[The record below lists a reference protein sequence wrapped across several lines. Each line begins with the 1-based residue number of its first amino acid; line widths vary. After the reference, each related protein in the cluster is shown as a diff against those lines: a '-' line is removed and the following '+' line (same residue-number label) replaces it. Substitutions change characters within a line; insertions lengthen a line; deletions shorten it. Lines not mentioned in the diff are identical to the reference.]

1 MDFDPIL
8 DAMLADCDMRS
19 ELDRRRT
26 FLKCVEYAD
35 EHVDAE
41 FYNDFLLLAAERLG
55 QGKLMREALSLA
67 VRTTG
72 NERLHLRFD
81 ENEGVQL
88 IGNPE
93 GLLYLSRVLK
103 NLSQAR
109 SAGEHITLN
118 YGEPPLSG
126 ESYPL
131 AAYVEDDKYF
141 DELPDLLPTDGG
153 ILEQM
158 VPQRELTPG
167 QVAAFVI
174 HEFAPEE
181 CGVAADRLY
190 PVLGWEKYLPGML
203 IWRKELRPDLDRVII
218 FRYRGDDGSQGR
230 MALDLDDP
238 DVDFITVDDL
248 KRINEARTQ
257 GEHQ

>member
-1 MDFDPIL
+1 MDFDQIL
-8 DAMLADCDMRS
+8 DALVADCEMRS

-41 FYNDFLLLAAERLG
+41 QYNDFLLLAAERLG

-67 VRTTG
+67 VRATG
-72 NERLHLRFD
+72 RERLHLRFD
-81 ENEGVQL
+81 ETEGVQL
-88 IGNPE
+88 IGNPA

-103 NLSQAR
+103 NLSQAQ
-109 SAGEHITLN
+109 SAGEHITLG
-118 YGEPPLSG
+118 YGEPPLMG

-131 AAYVEDDKYF
+131 AAYVEDDGYF

-158 VPQRELTPG
+158 LTEREITPDRL
-167 QVAAFVI
+167 AAFII

-181 CGVAADRLY
+181 CGITADRLY
-190 PVLGWEKYLPGML
+190 PVLGWEKFIPGML
-203 IWRKELRPDLDRVII
+203 VWRKELRADLSRVVILR
-218 FRYRGDDGSQGR
+218 FRNDDGAAGR

-238 DVDFITVDDL
+238 DIDFITTDDL
-248 KRINEARTQ
+248 QRMNDART
-257 GEHQ
+257 